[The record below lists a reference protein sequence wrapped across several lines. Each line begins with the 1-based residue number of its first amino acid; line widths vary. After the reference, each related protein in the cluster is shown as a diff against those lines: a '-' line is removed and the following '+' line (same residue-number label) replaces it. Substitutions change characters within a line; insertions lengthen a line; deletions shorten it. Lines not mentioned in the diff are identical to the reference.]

1 MTDARF
7 PCGSPDKI
15 GEDAP
20 CGKDFSSGASAS
32 LQNPNIYSKGG
43 LFLRTKRSTGVSAAA
58 ATQLRCGQGHPFG
71 SIRSYVPL
79 GGGEAGL
86 YQAMREA
93 LPLLDAAVTKLVRLT
108 GGFTVECAQG
118 SAELAAF
125 LRTVPCGRGQRG
137 IQSFLSAYLDSLLT
151 YGRAVGEMVVSEGRL
166 AAVCWGD
173 VNAIEICQGASPLDM
188 TLCAC
193 DEHGTLRPLPYPHLL
208 LFTTLNPEPANPYG
222 VSMLRSMP
230 FLTDILLKIYHTLGV
245 NWERAGNVR
254 YAVVCKPSGDSMER
268 AAAAQSA
275 ETIAREWSEAMQD
288 GKNGIV
294 RDFVA
299 VGDVSVKV
307 IGADGQIPDCEI
319 PVRQILEQLVAKTG
333 LPPFMLGLSWSST
346 ERMSQQQADM
356 LTSELW
362 AIRRAVEPALEQIC
376 TLWLRLHGYGC
387 APRIV
392 WEDICLQDLVE
403 EAQAELYRAQ
413 AAQLASTG
421 I

>member
-1 MTDARF
+1 M
-7 PCGSPDKI
+7 
-15 GEDAP
+15 
-20 CGKDFSSGASAS
+20 
-32 LQNPNIYSKGG
+32 
-43 LFLRTKRSTGVSAAA
+43 SAAA

-108 GGFTVECAQG
+108 GGFTVECTQG

-151 YGRAVGEMVVSEGRL
+151 YGRAIGEMVVSEGRL

-173 VNAIEICQGASPLDM
+173 VNSIEICQGDSPLDM